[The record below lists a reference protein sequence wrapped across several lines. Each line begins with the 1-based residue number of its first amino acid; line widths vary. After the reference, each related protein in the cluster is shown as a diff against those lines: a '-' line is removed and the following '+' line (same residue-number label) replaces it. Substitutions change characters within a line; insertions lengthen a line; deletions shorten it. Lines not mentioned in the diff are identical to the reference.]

1 MRSRETVMVF
11 SHEEEK
17 DKPRDRN
24 RSAVNK
30 RGEEGEIYSRICRN
44 IRHNLAGIKS
54 YEKVS

>member
-1 MRSRETVMVF
+1 MRRRETVMVF

-17 DKPRDRN
+17 G

-30 RGEEGEIYSRICRN
+30 RGEDGEIYSRICRN

>member
-1 MRSRETVMVF
+1 MRRRETVMVY

-17 DKPRDRN
+17 DNDKPRER
-24 RSAVNK
+24 NK

>member
-1 MRSRETVMVF
+1 MRRRETVMVF

-17 DKPRDRN
+17 DKPRDR
-24 RSAVNK
+24 NK